1 MKNKISF
8 LVLFSS
14 IIIISCGGFVNQNS
28 IELESQEVF
37 QNHAETKTVSKD
49 TIGLAIF
56 LEQLKKIV
64 SDKDSLA
71 LDNIIYE
78 SIAVDFSGAIYGKQA
93 FYEYWYAEDQPKDTL
108 WNNLSKLISYGGNYS
123 NQFLAYRFPFFA
135 SDDIFDCPIECMF
148 YAANIVENPILYDH
162 KNTKVKKDLP
172 LYNCLIL
179 NHDENMLKE
188 GFERILLPNDTVPY
202 YISEKDIYRCSAL
215 NLIIEKNEKGK
226 WYITSFSAG
235 A

>member
-1 MKNKISF
+1 MKNKISYF
-8 LVLFSS
+8 ILFSN
-14 IIIISCGGFVNQNS
+14 IILLSCSGFVNQDS

-37 QNHAETKTVSKD
+37 QNQAETKTISKD
-49 TIGLAIF
+49 TIGLATL
-56 LEQLKKIV
+56 LEQLKIIV
-64 SDKDSLA
+64 SNKDSLA

-148 YAANIVENPILYDH
+148 YAANIVESPILYNH
-162 KNTKVKKDLP
+162 KNNKVKKDLP
-172 LYNCLIL
+172 LYSCLII
-179 NHDENMLKE
+179 NRDTIIKE

-202 YISEKDIYRCSAL
+202 YISEKDIYRCSGL

-226 WYITSFSAG
+226 WYITSFSSG